1 PARRPGDAAR
11 SRAPRRHATRPD
23 RCPGGLARVDAAGGP
38 AARRRGGPRRHRRA
52 APAGLG
58 ARAHGDAA
66 LVRCR
71 RGAGCRARGQGRGG
85 GAAHLR
91 GRGPDPQGP
100 RRAAHARAVGAEAD
114 ARHLRLRPR
123 DRRVR
128 RGRGVTSP
136 QLLEGEVSARGRRIA
151 IIAARFND
159 FIVTSLLKGAL
170 GAWVERGGAVSE
182 LAVVRVPGAFELPV
196 AARRL
201 AASGRYDALQALY
214 RWQLNACPW
223 QDLVQEFGDAEDM
236 ARADRDYFRALIEG
250 VAGALDALD
259 ARLAALADRRPDRL
273 DPIEHAI
280 LLIGVYE
287 LAARP
292 EVPYRVA
299 ISEAVG
305 LARRFGA
312 TDGHK
317 FVNAVLDR
325 AARELRPPAH

>member
-1 PARRPGDAAR
+1 VSEA
-11 SRAPRRHATRPD
+11 S
-23 RCPGGLARVDAAGGP
+23 
-38 AARRRGGPRRHRRA
+38 
-52 APAGLG
+52 G
-58 ARAHGDAA
+58 ART
-66 LVRCR
+66 V
-71 RGAGCRARGQGRGG
+71 ARK
-85 GAAHLR
+85 L
-91 GRGPDPQGP
+91 
-100 RRAAHARAVGAEAD
+100 
-114 ARHLRLRPR
+114 
-123 DRRVR
+123 
-128 RGRGVTSP
+128 
-136 QLLEGEVSARGRRIA
+136 
-151 IIAARFND
+151 
-159 FIVTSLLKGAL
+159 
-170 GAWVERGGAVSE
+170 
-182 LAVVRVPGAFELPV
+182 
-196 AARRL
+196 
-201 AASGRYDALQALY
+201 ALQALY

-250 VAGALDALD
+250 VAGAVDALD
-259 ARLAALADRRPDRL
+259 ARLAALADRRPDLL

-325 AARELRPPAH
+325 AARELRPAEH